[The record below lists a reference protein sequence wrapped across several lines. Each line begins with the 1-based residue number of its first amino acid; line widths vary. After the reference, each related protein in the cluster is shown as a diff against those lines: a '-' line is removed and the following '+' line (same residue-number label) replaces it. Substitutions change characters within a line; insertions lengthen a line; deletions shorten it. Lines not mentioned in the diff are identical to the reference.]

1 MNKRQ
6 LLRATALVASSL
18 LLAGTASAQD
28 FPPKKPVTLVVG
40 FAAGGAADAA
50 ARLIAKKLGE
60 NIGQTVVVDNK
71 GGAGGNIAHQFVA
84 NAAPDGTVLLF
95 GSVGPLTI
103 APHLMK
109 LTYDPFKDLAAISG
123 GVNFPNVLVVHK
135 AQGAKTLA
143 EFIQLSKK
151 KPGSV
156 EFASTGAGS
165 ASHLAG
171 ELFNQ
176 RAGIDMTHVPYKGGA
191 PALQDLLG
199 ERITSYFAA
208 PPTAMPHVES
218 GKLIPLATTGLT
230 RPAYLPNI
238 PTVAESGFPGFE
250 ALNWYAFVA
259 PGKTP
264 APLLDRWNQ
273 EIVKVLS
280 QIGAAVRKGT
290 PKPDISTVAALT
302 QTLLN
307 AKSVAYSASASGVYL
322 STEMFAKLGVQERL
336 AVTGKKILSERV
348 GAVVARGDAE
358 LGFQQVSELIYFK
371 ELDFIGTL
379 PDEVQQTIF
388 FSAGLVEGAAQPE
401 LARHLLR
408 FLTSPAVAD
417 IVRATGLDPVDQRAV
432 QASAAKPQ

>member
-1 MNKRQ
+1 MKKRT
-6 LLRATALVASSL
+6 LLMSALALATAAATLSGA
-18 LLAGTASAQD
+18 AHAQD

-60 NIGQTVVVDNK
+60 NIGQSVVVDNK

-84 NAAPDGTVLLF
+84 NAPADGSVLLL

-109 LTYDPFKDLAAISG
+109 VNYDPFKDLAAVSG

-135 AQGAKTLA
+135 GAGVKTLA
-143 EFIQLSKK
+143 EFVQLSKK

-156 EFASTGAGS
+156 DFASTGAGS

-199 ERITSYFAA
+199 ERVTSYFAA
-208 PPTAMPHVES
+208 PPTALPHIEA

-230 RPAYLPNI
+230 RPSYMPNI
-238 PTVAESGFPGFE
+238 PTVAEAGYPAFE

-273 EIVKVLS
+273 EIVKVLNDPS
-280 QIGAAVRKGT
+280 VKEALNKHGLT
-290 PKPDISTVAALT
+290 PQPTT
-302 QTLLN
+302 
-307 AKSVAYSASASGVYL
+307 
-322 STEMFAKLGVQERL
+322 R
-336 AVTGKKILSERV
+336 
-348 GAVVARGDAE
+348 AE
-358 LGFQQVSELIYFK
+358 LTAFMKK
-371 ELDFIGTL
+371 EST
-379 PDEVQQTIF
+379 QWATIIK
-388 FSAGLVEGAAQPE
+388 E
-401 LARHLLR
+401 RK
-408 FLTSPAVAD
+408 LTAD
-417 IVRATGLDPVDQRAV
+417 
-432 QASAAKPQ
+432 

>member
-1 MNKRQ
+1 MKKRT
-6 LLRATALVASSL
+6 LLMSALALATAAATLSGA
-18 LLAGTASAQD
+18 AHAQD

-60 NIGQTVVVDNK
+60 NIGQSVVVDNK

-84 NAAPDGTVLLF
+84 NAPADGSVLLL

-109 LTYDPFKDLAAISG
+109 VNYDPFKDLAGVSG

-135 AQGAKTLA
+135 GAGVKTLA
-143 EFIQLSKK
+143 EFVQLSKK

-156 EFASTGAGS
+156 DFASTGAGS

-199 ERITSYFAA
+199 ERVTSYFAA
-208 PPTAMPHVES
+208 PPTALPHIEA

-230 RPAYLPNI
+230 RPSYMPNI
-238 PTVAESGFPGFE
+238 PTVAEAGYPGFE

-273 EIVKVLS
+273 EIVKVLNDP
-280 QIGAAVRKGT
+280 GMKEALNKHGLT
-290 PKPDISTVAALT
+290 PQPTT
-302 QTLLN
+302 
-307 AKSVAYSASASGVYL
+307 
-322 STEMFAKLGVQERL
+322 R
-336 AVTGKKILSERV
+336 
-348 GAVVARGDAE
+348 AE
-358 LGFQQVSELIYFK
+358 LTAFMKK
-371 ELDFIGTL
+371 EST
-379 PDEVQQTIF
+379 QWATIIK
-388 FSAGLVEGAAQPE
+388 E
-401 LARHLLR
+401 RK
-408 FLTSPAVAD
+408 LTAD
-417 IVRATGLDPVDQRAV
+417 
-432 QASAAKPQ
+432 

>member
-1 MNKRQ
+1 MRKRT
-6 LLRATALVASSL
+6 LLMSALALAMATTTLSGAAH
-18 LLAGTASAQD
+18 AQD

-50 ARLIAKKLGE
+50 ARLIAKKLSE
-60 NIGQTVVVDNK
+60 NIGQSVVVDNK

-84 NAAPDGTVLLF
+84 NAAADGTVLLF

-135 AQGAKTLA
+135 AAGAKTLA
-143 EFIQLSKK
+143 EFVQLSKR

-156 EFASTGAGS
+156 DFASTGAGS

-208 PPTAMPHVES
+208 PPTALPHIEA

-230 RPAYLPNI
+230 RPAYMPNV
-238 PTVAESGFPGFE
+238 PTVAEAGYPGFE

-264 APLLDRWNQ
+264 VPLLERWNQ
-273 EIVKVLS
+273 EIVKVLNDA
-280 QIGAAVRKGT
+280 GVKEALNKHGLT
-290 PKPDISTVAALT
+290 PQPTT
-302 QTLLN
+302 
-307 AKSVAYSASASGVYL
+307 
-322 STEMFAKLGVQERL
+322 R
-336 AVTGKKILSERV
+336 
-348 GAVVARGDAE
+348 AE
-358 LGFQQVSELIYFK
+358 LTAFMKK
-371 ELDFIGTL
+371 EST
-379 PDEVQQTIF
+379 QWATIIR
-388 FSAGLVEGAAQPE
+388 E
-401 LARHLLR
+401 RK
-408 FLTSPAVAD
+408 LTAD
-417 IVRATGLDPVDQRAV
+417 
-432 QASAAKPQ
+432 